1 MPLDIVLVLAA
12 ALSVVLLLHRLRLPV
27 IAGFLIAGALIGPS
41 GLGLV
46 TDTRRIEQL
55 AEIGVVLLLFTIG
68 LELPLTTLRR
78 IARAV
83 LVGGGLQVGLT
94 GAVTVALALAWGE
107 SLERGVFLG
116 FLVALSSTAIVLRG
130 LSERDEL
137 AAPHGRFILGVLLF
151 QDFCVVPMMLVVPML
166 AAGSTTF
173 GSVVGALA
181 LAALVM
187 VVTVVLARYCVP
199 PVFARVA
206 RTGRRDLFL
215 LAVLLVCAGIAWAT
229 AQVGLSLALGAFL
242 AGIVMADSEYGHQ
255 ALSDVLPLR
264 DLFTS
269 LFFVSL
275 GMLLDM
281 RLFVESPATVLL
293 LFAALLVG
301 KLIVVLLCGLVM
313 RAPLRVVV
321 LSGVALAQVG
331 EFSFILASMGR
342 ELGLMST
349 RELSIFLDASVLTML
364 VTPLLLRAGPHLA
377 AGARR
382 ISVLERLFGIRD
394 VSRAPR
400 PERLAGH
407 VVVLGF
413 GVGGRVLAESLRSAD
428 VAHVIVDL
436 DADRVRAAR
445 ARGEHAT
452 YGDAT
457 SPEVLEAAHV
467 TRASHVAVLLND
479 PDATV
484 RAVSAVRRIAP
495 DVPIT
500 ARARFLADV
509 PRIHAAGA
517 THTVAQEVE
526 ASLEL
531 VEHVLV
537 AQRIDREEALAIVA
551 NARESLTH
559 GPAETQGRGQ
569 SA

>member
-1 MPLDIVLVLAA
+1 MPLYIVLVLAA
-12 ALSVVLLLHRLRLPV
+12 ALVVVLLLHRLRMPV
-27 IAGFLIAGALIGPS
+27 IAGFLVAGALIGPS

-46 TDTRRIEQL
+46 TDTHRIEQL

-68 LELPLTTLRR
+68 LELSLSTLRR
-78 IARAV
+78 IAKAV

-94 GAVTVALALAWGE
+94 GAVAVALALAAGE

-166 AAGSTTF
+166 AAGSATF

-187 VVTVVLARYCVP
+187 VATILLARYCVP
-199 PVFARVA
+199 PIFAWVA

-242 AGIVMADSEYGHQ
+242 AGIVLADSEYGHQ

-275 GMLLDM
+275 GMLLDV
-281 RLFVESPATVLL
+281 RLLVESPAAVLL
-293 LFAALLVG
+293 LFAALLAG
-301 KLIVVLLCGLVM
+301 KLLIVLLCGLVM

-331 EFSFILASMGR
+331 EFSFILASMGKD
-342 ELGLMST
+342 LGLMSA

-382 ISVLERLFGIRD
+382 LTRLERLFGIRD
-394 VSRAPR
+394 PARSSRG
-400 PERLAGH
+400 ERLEGH

-428 VAHVIVDL
+428 IPHLIVDL
-436 DADRVRAAR
+436 DLDRVRAAR

-452 YGDAT
+452 YGDAA
-457 SPEVLEAAHV
+457 SPEILESAHV
-467 TRASHVAVLLND
+467 ARAAHVAVLLND

-484 RAVSAVRRIAP
+484 RAVRAVRKIAP
-495 DVPIT
+495 GVPIT
-500 ARARFLADV
+500 ARARFLEDV
-509 PRIHAAGA
+509 PRIQAAGA
-517 THTVAQEVE
+517 THAVAQEVE

-537 AQRIDREEALAIVA
+537 ASSLEAEEAAAIVST
-551 NARESLTH
+551 ARASLT
-559 GPAETQGRGQ
+559 AGRFV
-569 SA
+569 A